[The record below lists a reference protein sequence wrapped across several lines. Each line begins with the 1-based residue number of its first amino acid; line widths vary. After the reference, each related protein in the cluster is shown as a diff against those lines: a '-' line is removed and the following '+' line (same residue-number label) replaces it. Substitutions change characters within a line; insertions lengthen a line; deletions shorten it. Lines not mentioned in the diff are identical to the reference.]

1 MPKPMRPTPTIL
13 RRLLPAL
20 LLAGL
25 TLASCECRKDRDPK
39 PKGQCGT
46 PTASTTKPGGNS

>member
-1 MPKPMRPTPTIL
+1 MLAPLLSL

-25 TLASCECRKDRDPK
+25 ALASCAHRKDHDPRPRGK
-39 PKGQCGT
+39 CGT
-46 PTASTTKPGGNS
+46 HTPPPTPGGTN